1 MKNMFLYQESICN
14 CLFLDFIMQY
24 MVVLGVSTALMFSV
38 SVAVLAAPANL
49 QEQFLL
55 NTWRS
60 LDANDK
66 TSIQNAL
73 NCCGFSND
81 TQNNTLL
88 DGKSRHPTCN
98 TTVLNADGVSC
109 Q

>member
-1 MKNMFLYQESICN
+1 
-14 CLFLDFIMQY
+14 

-55 NTWRS
+55 KTWRS
-60 LDANDK
+60 LDDNDK

-73 NCCGFSND
+73 DCCGFSNN

-88 DGKSRHPTCN
+88 DDQKSSHPSCN
-98 TTVLNADGVSC
+98 TTVLNDEGVS
-109 Q
+109 

>member
-1 MKNMFLYQESICN
+1 
-14 CLFLDFIMQY
+14 
-24 MVVLGVSTALMFSV
+24 MVVLGVSMALMFSV
-38 SVAVLAAPANL
+38 SVAVLAAPATL
-49 QEQFLL
+49 QEQFLQK
-55 NTWRS
+55 TWRS

-88 DGKSRHPTCN
+88 DPKASHPSCN
-98 TTVLNADGVSC
+98 TTVLNSDGVSY